1 MEGGIVGLG
10 CDGEDVDA
18 AAPIEGGIV
27 GFGFVHFV
35 GSGTTPSSFFSTL
48 APTMMEGGIVGFGGD
63 GEDVDA
69 AAPIEGGIVGFGFVH
84 FVGSGTTPSS
94 FSSTLA
100 PTMMEGGIVGFGCE
114 GEDVDAAA
122 PIEGGIVGLGLVHFV
137 GSGTTP
143 SSFCSTLAPTMID
156 GGIVGFGCEG
166 EDVDAAAPPEGGIVG
181 LGLVH
186 FVGSGTTPSSFC
198 STLAPTMMDG

>member
-1 MEGGIVGLG
+1 MIDGGIVGLG
-10 CDGEDVDA
+10 CEGEDVDA
-18 AAPIEGGIV
+18 AAPPEGGIV
-27 GFGFVHFV
+27 GLGFVHFV
-35 GSGTTPSSFFSTL
+35 GSGTTPASFSSTL
-48 APTMMEGGIVGFGGD
+48 APTMMEGGIVGFGCD

-100 PTMMEGGIVGFGCE
+100 PTMIDGGIVGFGCD

-122 PIEGGIVGLGLVHFV
+122 PIEGGIVGFGFVHFV

-143 SSFCSTLAPTMID
+143 SSFSSTLAPTMID
-156 GGIVGFGCEG
+156 GGIVGFGAKARTSTRPRPSRG
-166 EDVDAAAPPEGGIVG
+166 ASSAWASSTSSGAARRPR
-181 LGLVH
+181 
-186 FVGSGTTPSSFC
+186 PS
-198 STLAPTMMDG
+198 PRPWRRP